1 MLIESQKVAKRN
13 PDFLFPEEILG
24 LLDSIE
30 TKDDL
35 GIRNKAMMELMYAS
49 GLRCSEV
56 VNLQLSNIDFNQM
69 VLFIHG
75 KGNKDRYVPFH
86 DYAGEWL
93 IKYIQEARENLM
105 IKMRGIISSLLIN
118 SVIL

>member
-93 IKYIQEARENLM
+93 IKYR
-105 IKMRGIISSLLIN
+105 SS
-118 SVIL
+118 

>member
-1 MLIESQKVAKRN
+1 
-13 PDFLFPEEILG
+13 
-24 LLDSIE
+24 
-30 TKDDL
+30 
-35 GIRNKAMMELMYAS
+35 MMELMYAS

-86 DYAGEWL
+86 DYA
-93 IKYIQEARENLM
+93 EN
-105 IKMRGIISSLLIN
+105 G
-118 SVIL
+118 

>member
-1 MLIESQKVAKRN
+1 
-13 PDFLFPEEILG
+13 LG

-35 GIRNKAMMELMYAS
+35 GIRNKTMMELMYAS

-75 KGNKDRYVPFH
+75 KGNKHRYVPFH
-86 DYAGEWL
+86 DYAG
-93 IKYIQEARENLM
+93 
-105 IKMRGIISSLLIN
+105 
-118 SVIL
+118 